1 LKNKRPLTIL
11 FIANAVSSFAQG
23 VTMIA
28 IPWYFN
34 HTLKEPQLFM
44 LAFAAIN
51 FGLIF
56 WSLYAGD
63 IVDGFNRK
71 DVFLGT
77 NFIQG
82 LIILSVASLGFK
94 EGDLPAGLI
103 LMVFTITFFGYY
115 IHYPNLYAYV
125 QEITEPEYYTKVI
138 AYIEIIGQS
147 VTMLAGL
154 IGGILLNGIDIFKI
168 IDSPFT
174 GQPWFELTL
183 YIKQWQLYE
192 IILFN
197 AIAYFASFII
207 IIFIRAVAIKDIV
220 YEDEGNVMMRL
231 KVGYDYLRS
240 NKLVTIFALC
250 SFSIFI
256 IILVDMFALRS
267 MYVQY
272 HLLGSS
278 IVYGF
283 SEVLMG
289 AGAFL
294 AAGLIVG
301 ILSKMPIPK
310 SIIIMIMM
318 TTGALIWIGL
328 NSSIFILFFL
338 SFILGFTNAGSRI
351 FRVSYLF
358 RLIPNEMAGRV
369 NSILNVIGIIIRVIL
384 IIIFSA
390 FASGTKVTY
399 AYLALGGY
407 TLISGLVLIYLYKP
421 LLKLTASIN
430 TSNEKIADK

>member
-34 HTLKEPQLFM
+34 HTLKEPQFYM

-51 FGLIF
+51 IGLVF

-77 NFIQG
+77 NFILG
-82 LIILSVASLGFK
+82 LIILSISSLGFK

-103 LMVFTITFFGYY
+103 LMVSTLTFFGYY

-154 IGGILLNGIDIFKI
+154 VGGILLNGIDFFGIV
-168 IDSPFT
+168 DNPFT
-174 GQPWFELTL
+174 GNAWFELSF
-183 YIKQWQLYE
+183 YIRQWELYE

-197 AIAYFASFII
+197 AIAYFVSFIT
-207 IIFIRAVAIKDIV
+207 IIFIKATALKDIIH
-220 YEDEGNVMMRL
+220 EDEGNVMMRL
-231 KVGYDYLRS
+231 KVGYNYLKS
-240 NKLVTIFALC
+240 HKLVTVFALC

-310 SIIIMIMM
+310 SIIIMVMM
-318 TTGALIWIGL
+318 TTVALIWIGL
-328 NSSIFILFFL
+328 NNSVVILFFL

-351 FRVSYLF
+351 FRVTYLF

-369 NSILNVIGIIIRVIL
+369 NSILNVIGIIIRIIL
-384 IIIFSA
+384 IILFSA
-390 FASGTKVTY
+390 FASGVKVTY
-399 AYLALGGY
+399 AYLALGFY
-407 TLISGLVLIYLYKP
+407 TLISGLILIYLYKP
-421 LLKLTASIN
+421 LLKLTESISAN
-430 TSNEKIADK
+430 NHDK

>member
-1 LKNKRPLTIL
+1 
-11 FIANAVSSFAQG
+11 
-23 VTMIA
+23 MIA

-51 FGLIF
+51 IGLLF

-94 EGDLPAGLI
+94 EGNLPAGLI
-103 LMVFTITFFGYY
+103 LMVFTMTFFGYY

-125 QEITEPEYYTKVI
+125 QEITEPEYYTRVI
-138 AYIEIIGQS
+138 AWIEIVGQS

-154 IGGILLNGIDIFKI
+154 IGGILLNGVDVFEI
-168 IDSPFT
+168 IDSPFS
-174 GQPWFELTL
+174 GQPWFEFNL
-183 YIKQWQLYE
+183 YIRQWQLYE

-197 AIAYFASFII
+197 AIAYFVSFII
-207 IIFIRAVAIKDIV
+207 IIFIRAVELKDV
-220 YEDEGNVMMRL
+220 VHEDEGNVMARL
-231 KVGYDYLRS
+231 KVGYNYLKS
-240 NKLVTIFALC
+240 NKLVTVFALC
-250 SFSIFI
+250 SLSIFI

-272 HLLGSS
+272 HLQRSS

-289 AGAFL
+289 GGAFL

-301 ILSKMPIPK
+301 ILSRIPVPK
-310 SIIIMIMM
+310 SIIIMVMM
-318 TTGALIWIGL
+318 TTAALIWMGL
-328 NSSIFILFFL
+328 NTNVYILFLL
-338 SFILGFTNAGSRI
+338 SFIMGFTNAGSRI
-351 FRVSYLF
+351 FRVTYLF

-369 NSILNVIGIIIRVIL
+369 NSILNVIGILIRFAL

-399 AYLALGGY
+399 AYLALGLY
-407 TLISGLVLIYLYKP
+407 TLISGLILIYLYKP
-421 LLKLTASIN
+421 LLKLTESI
-430 TSNEKIADK
+430 SSGHDIAGK

>member
-23 VTMIA
+23 ITMIA

-71 DVFLGT
+71 DVFLGS

-94 EGDLPAGLI
+94 EGDLPVGLI

-125 QEITEPEYYTKVI
+125 QEITEPEYYTRVI

-154 IGGILLNGIDIFKI
+154 IGGVLLNGIDLFQIV
-168 IDSPFT
+168 DNPFT
-174 GQPWFELTL
+174 GQPWFEFNL

-197 AIAYFASFII
+197 AIAYFVSFIT
-207 IIFIRAVAIKDIV
+207 IIFIRAVALKEV
-220 YEDEGNVMMRL
+220 VHEDEGNVMVRL
-231 KVGYDYLRS
+231 NIGYNYLKS
-240 NKLVTIFALC
+240 HKLVTIFALC

-289 AGAFL
+289 GGAFL

-310 SIIIMIMM
+310 SIIIMVMM
-318 TTGALIWIGL
+318 TTAALIWMGF
-328 NSSIFILFFL
+328 NDNVFILFLL

-369 NSILNVIGIIIRVIL
+369 NSILNVIGIIIRIIL
-384 IIIFSA
+384 IVLFSA

-407 TLISGLVLIYLYKP
+407 TLISGLILIYLYKP
-421 LLKLTASIN
+421 LLKLTESIG
-430 TSNEKIADK
+430 TGNEKIADE